1 MKHSSIFYLTDFGL
15 SDTFAGVM
23 KAVVLGL
30 GHEGAQIDLTHGIAP
45 QDVLAGAMALEDT
58 WPWLPSG
65 SVVVAVVDPG
75 VGTPRRALALH
86 LDGRYVVAPDNGL
99 LTPLLAKDAQVRHIQ
114 KGGAIQPDRS
124 ATFHGRDVFAP
135 AAALLATR
143 QRKFEDLGPEVNGP
157 VLLELPAPQISPKGR
172 TIILKVLTVDR
183 FGNAVLNH
191 SLRDARSLPL
201 ERGEFHCSAG
211 SLGPLRRTYG
221 DVPVGTPV
229 VYWNSAGR
237 LEVAINGGHAAHQ
250 LQLGVG
256 ATIHFKVSSA
266 R

>member
-1 MKHSSIFYLTDFGL
+1 VKHAPIFFLTDFGL
-15 SDTFAGVM
+15 SDSFGGIM

-30 GHEGAQIDLTHGIAP
+30 GHEGAQVDLTHGIGP
-45 QDVLAGAMALEDT
+45 QDVLAGALALEDA
-58 WPWLPSG
+58 WPYLPSG

-75 VGTPRRALALH
+75 VGTSRRALAVH
-86 LDGRYVVAPDNGL
+86 LDGRYAVGPDNGI
-99 LTPLLAKDAQVRHIQ
+99 LTQIMRPDSEVRLIN
-114 KGGAIQPDRS
+114 KGGAIQPERS

-143 QRKFEDLGPEVNGP
+143 ARTFDDIGP
-157 VLLELPAPQISPKGR
+157 VVANPVKLEVSQPAVSPKGK

-191 SLRDARSLPL
+191 SLRDARPVPL
-201 ERGEFHCSAG
+201 ERGEFHCTAG

-256 ATIHFKVSSA
+256 ATIHFKVSVN